1 MPRPLPV
8 YSGRVQGCLYRPQQL
23 SGSSSILEVPCQSS
37 TNCVIKPATTK
48 AGNAGT
54 VAARCCQ
61 PRTMIQPGAPRNTF
75 ARDAMGAKMFSKTS
89 WLLAGSAT
97 TDVTGE
103 NCHSHRRSTESLCVI
118 DFPQGDG
125 SLLVVAKV
133 RSLQALMSAFERPR
147 SVPQWQQWGAK
158 WWSTSV
164 PDCFPPT
171 PLLPSGSG
179 KQTWQLSRERGCGSQ
194 GLNGESLLAAY
205 PTPVFAI
212 IDQQQSM

>member
-8 YSGRVQGCLYRPQQL
+8 YSGRVQGRLYRPRQL

-89 WLLAGSAT
+89 WLLVGSAT

-133 RSLQALMSAFERPR
+133 RSLQALMSAFERAR
-147 SVPQWQQWGAK
+147 SVPQWQEWGA
-158 WWSTSV
+158 
-164 PDCFPPT
+164 
-171 PLLPSGSG
+171 LLPGSSRRHWCWHHLPCGRVAPATSISEFSGS
-179 KQTWQLSRERGCGSQ
+179 TLLHSRGVGSC
-194 GLNGESLLAAY
+194 A
-205 PTPVFAI
+205 
-212 IDQQQSM
+212 